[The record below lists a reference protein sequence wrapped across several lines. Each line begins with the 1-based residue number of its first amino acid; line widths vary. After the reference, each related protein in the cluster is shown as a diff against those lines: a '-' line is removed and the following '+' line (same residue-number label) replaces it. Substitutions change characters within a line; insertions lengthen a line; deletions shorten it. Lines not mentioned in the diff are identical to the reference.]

1 MVAAIDAEKLEK
13 AKKRGRAYQ
22 CLRCFY
28 REGKRFIG
36 VKCRI
41 EEHIMKV
48 HLALEE
54 VPFYCKLCLFR
65 CQRKDQLDRHVHAH
79 GRHREMAEKR
89 NIIDNKPCLVEN
101 ARPHIIGPLDYTV
114 LSPEA
119 SLRHFLGLEEAQC
132 SSLSSQPDAL
142 EVSGDVVQTVPPA
155 ARDVTHT
162 LSRPEVPS
170 FDSGLTSAQT
180 TMTTPKHRIYR
191 NQQVRTPLEQSR
203 NVPVMATCHPSRTGA
218 APSACLSVAPVL
230 EQQTVAGQLTTFL
243 QSLIGGQQMSLDS
256 SSSGQLRTNIQ
267 SSVTVNP
274 GAQPVLPLM
283 SRTPLRSTP
292 VLPVSRDAETMEPM
306 RVDNTGMLP
315 ISLGS
320 PKEINLLTDTS
331 QNEKGKAP
339 DASFISLPL
348 PELSIGT
355 PFNSPGQD
363 DPENVLSQLLVD
375 EDMNLET
382 PAKRIAE
389 ESEDPLVPTKRPRKD
404 PTSKASTS
412 GSGTDTDKTMVAAV
426 ESLSEVI
433 KRNTEAFN
441 KMERSIENNTNVL
454 HKMVEAINRLRNA
467 FEDHEKEERRCEE
480 RRKEADIRR
489 DEDRRREYDRRRD
502 DERRRDY
509 GRRISEHQD
518 RDEQRRTDQRRLM
531 EKEGD
536 RADKENNKVRSVLGR
551 VYSNNTISE
560 GTSRR

>member
-1 MVAAIDAEKLEK
+1 
-13 AKKRGRAYQ
+13 
-22 CLRCFY
+22 
-28 REGKRFIG
+28 
-36 VKCRI
+36 
-41 EEHIMKV
+41 
-48 HLALEE
+48 
-54 VPFYCKLCLFR
+54 
-65 CQRKDQLDRHVHAH
+65 
-79 GRHREMAEKR
+79 
-89 NIIDNKPCLVEN
+89 
-101 ARPHIIGPLDYTV
+101 
-114 LSPEA
+114 
-119 SLRHFLGLEEAQC
+119 
-132 SSLSSQPDAL
+132 
-142 EVSGDVVQTVPPA
+142 
-155 ARDVTHT
+155 
-162 LSRPEVPS
+162 
-170 FDSGLTSAQT
+170 
-180 TMTTPKHRIYR
+180 
-191 NQQVRTPLEQSR
+191 
-203 NVPVMATCHPSRTGA
+203 
-218 APSACLSVAPVL
+218 
-230 EQQTVAGQLTTFL
+230 
-243 QSLIGGQQMSLDS
+243 MSLDS
-256 SSSGQLRTNIQ
+256 SSSGQLRTNTQ

-320 PKEINLLTDTS
+320 PKEINLLTSTS

-441 KMERSIENNTNVL
+441 KMERSIENNTSVL

-467 FEDHEKEERRCEE
+467 FEDHEKEERRREE

-536 RADKENNKVRSVLGR
+536 RADKENNNKVRSVLGR